1 MKSHIYLQNLKKKKF
16 DPKLSKS
23 KVISSPSVQSVS
35 GRDPGVRLAWTKD
48 EEDA

>member
-1 MKSHIYLQNLKKKKF
+1 MTSQNLQKKKF
-16 DPKLSKS
+16 EPKLSKS
-23 KVISSPSVQSVS
+23 KVHRTPLSSPSCQSVA